1 MTDNVIE
8 LVKYVDKNLPE
19 VGIQVNTFYKTYFC
33 KENQAMKN
41 TQLLKLQMIQQII
54 QCIDIEI
61 KVQKCYNRF
70 KVVKYIQLNVFR
82 TIMANLIQIVIKI
95 GV

>member
-1 MTDNVIE
+1 MPDNVIE

-41 TQLLKLQMIQQII
+41 TQLLKL
-54 QCIDIEI
+54 
-61 KVQKCYNRF
+61 
-70 KVVKYIQLNVFR
+70 
-82 TIMANLIQIVIKI
+82 
-95 GV
+95 